1 MDKKCFDGIML
12 LIVPE
17 VINLIIEEGGYD
29 ERTATLRFYESK
41 LYSFYLRKRI
51 PSFGISVLYR
61 YIRCLMKKLKRGRLL
76 FLKGR
81 ELHE

>member
-41 LYSFYLRKRI
+41 LYSLLEKEDTKLWH
-51 PSFGISVLYR
+51 SVLYR
-61 YIRCLMKKLKRGRLL
+61 YIRCLMKKLKRGKIT
-76 FLKGR
+76 FPEGA
-81 ELHE
+81 